1 MSRKERGKGA
11 VRLFLC
17 STFGHLFWALISK
30 QTLCERFFAIRDGQL
45 FNSFLLRIL
54 STTPSLSLPLYPC
67 LCLCLRLSFMCFFLV
82 AAAAAVLCC
91 PIVFAEKNATP
102 KLPRTVDLFG

>member
-11 VRLFLC
+11 GVLGGLFLC

-30 QTLCERFFAIRDGQL
+30 QTLCERFFAISDGQL

-54 STTPSLSLPLYPC
+54 SISLSLSLPLYP
-67 LCLCLRLSFMCFFLV
+67 CLCLRLSFMCFFLV
-82 AAAAAVLCC
+82 AAVLCC